1 MCNRARRRERKE
13 SFRSRGRL
21 RNRIL
26 ARLESQRESSRRP
39 MIEKKKKTDFI
50 SHLQFII
57 NSVLYTSSSIPLS
70 LPFSLSL
77 SFFLFFC
84 LRIQTEYNRGVQR
97 NSVFVVFV
105 YVACRL
111 TCESCCLNVACS
123 VVDVFGP
130 LVSSR

>member
-39 MIEKKKKTDFI
+39 MIEKKKTDFI

-57 NSVLYTSSSIPLS
+57 NSVLYTSSSFSLS

-84 LRIQTEYNRGVQR
+84 LRIQTKYNRGSTKLRSTEIEFNETPFSLFSCMSRVDSR
-97 NSVFVVFV
+97 VSRVV
-105 YVACRL
+105 
-111 TCESCCLNVACS
+111 
-123 VVDVFGP
+123 
-130 LVSSR
+130 